1 MKKQQGFT
9 LIELMIVVAIIAIL
23 AAIALPAYQDY
34 TVRAKV
40 SEGIVQ
46 ADAAKLAVA
55 ETAQSQGILAT
66 SVTNN
71 AAAGY
76 VSKATTNVSG
86 IEIANGVITVT
97 TQATGAKT
105 QPILKLSPTQADLDS
120 PITWACTFTA
130 GEAKHVPASCRTAG
144 ATPPAGSGS

>member
-1 MKKQQGFT
+1 MKNQKGFT

-34 TVRAKV
+34 TIRAKV
-40 SEGIVQ
+40 SEGLVQ

-66 SVTNN
+66 TVKDA

-76 VSKATTNVSG
+76 VSKATTNVDSVG
-86 IEIANGVITVT
+86 IANGVITIT
-97 TQATGAKT
+97 TKDTGAKV
-105 QPILKLSPTQADLDS
+105 QPILTLTPTQADEDS
-120 PITWACTFTA
+120 PITWVCNLSA
-130 GEAKHVPASCRTAG
+130 GEAKHVPASCRTAVKK
-144 ATPPAGSGS
+144 S